1 MRQWKAAV
9 IRSDRKTLSLQVK
22 PDGTLVV
29 RAPRR
34 LPQKEIDRFLEEKSE
49 WIERALEKVKETNAA
64 GEEAPLDP
72 ADIHALAEQALRELP
87 PRVRFWAG
95 KLGVTYGRITI
106 RNQRGRWGSC
116 SGEGNL
122 NFNCLLMLAPPE
134 VVDYVIVHELA
145 HRKQM
150 NHSPL
155 FWAEVE
161 AVLPDYREQKKW
173 LKDRGKILL
182 ARMRSG
188 AGERMYPR

>member
-1 MRQWKAAV
+1 MNEWNVTV
-9 IRSDRKTLSLQVK
+9 IRSSRKSMSLQIK

-29 RAPRR
+29 RAPLR
-34 LPQKEIDRFLEEKSE
+34 LPEGEIRRFLQEKSP
-49 WIERALEKVKETNAA
+49 WIEKTLAKVAESSRA
-64 GEEAPLDP
+64 GEEAPLS
-72 ADIHALAEQALRELP
+72 AEDIRALADRALREIP
-87 PRVRFWAG
+87 PRAAQWASRM
-95 KLGVTYGRITI
+95 GVTYGHITI

-116 SGEGNL
+116 SSVGNL

-150 NHSPL
+150 NHSEA

-161 AVLPDYREQKKW
+161 AVLPDYRKQKRW
-173 LKDRGKILL
+173 LKDNGGILL

-188 AGERMYPR
+188 AE

>member
-1 MRQWKAAV
+1 MRQWKATV
-9 IRSDRKTLSLQVK
+9 IRSDRRTLSLQIK
-22 PDGTLVV
+22 PDGTLLV

-34 LPQKEIDRFLEEKSE
+34 LSQGEINRFLEEKSD
-49 WIERALEKVKETNAA
+49 WIERTLEKVAEENAA
-64 GEEAPLDP
+64 GEEAPLTFE
-72 ADIHALAEQALRELP
+72 DIQALAEQALRELP

-95 KLGVTYGRITI
+95 KLGVSYGRITI
-106 RNQRGRWGSC
+106 RNQRGRWGSR

-150 NHSPL
+150 NHSAA
-155 FWAEVE
+155 FWEEVE
-161 AVLPDYREQKKW
+161 AVLPDYRERKKW
-173 LKDRGKILL
+173 LKDQGKILL

-188 AGERMYPR
+188 GA

>member
-1 MRQWKAAV
+1 MRQWKATV
-9 IRSDRKTLSLQVK
+9 IRSDRRTLSLQIK
-22 PDGTLVV
+22 PDGSLLV
-29 RAPRR
+29 RAPLR
-34 LPQKEIDRFLEEKSE
+34 LPKKEIDRVLQEKSA
-49 WIERALEKVKETNAA
+49 WIEKHLAQVENANRAAEEEPLSMEDIRAL
-64 GEEAPLDP
+64 
-72 ADIHALAEQALRELP
+72 ADKALQVIP
-87 PRVRFWAG
+87 PRVGEFARRM
-95 KLGVTYGRITI
+95 GVTYGRITI

-150 NHSPL
+150 NHSAA
-155 FWAEVE
+155 FWEEVE

-188 AGERMYPR
+188 GA

>member
-1 MRQWKAAV
+1 
-9 IRSDRKTLSLQVK
+9 
-22 PDGTLVV
+22 
-29 RAPRR
+29 
-34 LPQKEIDRFLEEKSE
+34 
-49 WIERALEKVKETNAA
+49 
-64 GEEAPLDP
+64 
-72 ADIHALAEQALRELP
+72 
-87 PRVRFWAG
+87 
-95 KLGVTYGRITI
+95 
-106 RNQRGRWGSC
+106 
-116 SGEGNL
+116 
-122 NFNCLLMLAPPE
+122 MLAPPE

-188 AGERMYPR
+188 GA

>member
-1 MRQWKAAV
+1 MRQWKATV
-9 IRSDRKTLSLQVK
+9 IRSDRRTLSLQIK
-22 PDGTLVV
+22 PDGSLLV
-29 RAPRR
+29 RAPLR
-34 LPQKEIDRFLEEKSE
+34 LPKKEIDRVLQEKSA
-49 WIERALEKVKETNAA
+49 WIEKHLAQVENANRAAEEEPLSMEDIRAL
-64 GEEAPLDP
+64 
-72 ADIHALAEQALRELP
+72 ADKALQVIP
-87 PRVRFWAG
+87 PRVGEFARRM
-95 KLGVTYGRITI
+95 GVTYGRITI

-182 ARMRSG
+182 ARLRSG

>member
-49 WIERALEKVKETNAA
+49 WIERTLEKVAADNAA
-64 GEEAPLDP
+64 GEEAPLSL
-72 ADIHALAEQALRELP
+72 ADIRALADRALTVIP
-87 PRVRFWAG
+87 PRVKAFAAQM
-95 KLGVTYGRITI
+95 GVTYGRVTI
-106 RNQRGRWGSC
+106 RNQTGRWGSC

-122 NFNCLLMLAPPE
+122 NFNCLLMLAPLE

-150 NHSPL
+150 NHSAA
-155 FWAEVE
+155 FWEEVE
-161 AVLPDYREQKKW
+161 TVLPDYREQKKW

-188 AGERMYPR
+188 GA

>member
-1 MRQWKAAV
+1 MLFKKDMLPEEE
-9 IRSDRKTLSLQVK
+9 IRRFVAEKSPWIQKHLEQISARHSQALPPLSQEERVRLGNLALQEI
-22 PDGTLVV
+22 
-29 RAPRR
+29 PRR
-34 LPQKEIDRFLEEKSE
+34 VEYF
-49 WIERALEKVKETNAA
+49 
-64 GEEAPLDP
+64 APL
-72 ADIHALAEQALRELP
+72 
-87 PRVRFWAG
+87 V
-95 KLGVTYGRITI
+95 GVDYGRITI

-161 AVLPDYREQKKW
+161 TVLPDYREQKKW

-188 AGERMYPR
+188 GA

>member
-49 WIERALEKVKETNAA
+49 WIERTLEKVKETNAA
-64 GEEAPLDP
+64 GEEAPLGST
-72 ADIHALAEQALRELP
+72 DIHALAEQALRELP
-87 PRVRFWAG
+87 SRVRFWAG

-150 NHSPL
+150 NHSAA
-155 FWAEVE
+155 FWNEVA
-161 AVLPDYREQKKW
+161 AVLPDYRQREKW
-173 LKDRGKILL
+173 LKTQGKILL

-188 AGERMYPR
+188 G

>member
-1 MRQWKAAV
+1 MRQWKATV
-9 IRSDRKTLSLQVK
+9 IRSDRRTLSLQIK
-22 PDGTLVV
+22 PDGTLLV

-34 LPQKEIDRFLEEKSE
+34 LSQGEINRFLEEKSD
-49 WIERALEKVKETNAA
+49 WIERTLEKVAEENAA
-64 GEEAPLDP
+64 GEEAPLTFEN
-72 ADIHALAEQALRELP
+72 IQALAEQALRELP

-161 AVLPDYREQKKW
+161 AVLPDYRERKKW
-173 LKDRGKILL
+173 LKDQGKILL

-188 AGERMYPR
+188 GA